1 MGGKTIYTHT
11 DQLQC
16 EPGYFCTNGRRFP
29 CPLGRYGNSS
39 GLTDSNCTDICPK
52 GYYCP
57 YGTAIPIRCGESS
70 YYCPEASG
78 ERLLIPLGNYGIN
91 IYNNNDNNNEENNNL
106 IDFPTD
112 LNYAIQECPK
122 GYYCEKGVKRPCPP
136 GYNGNDTNLIEKTCL
151 GLCPLGYYCPLNTSE
166 PIKCPSGTF
175 SNILGSATEE
185 CQGKCDAGY
194 YCPAGSIIS
203 TQEPCAV
210 NSTMKDKVYCPEGT
224 SERLEVEVNHYAD
237 GPDAYHRFKQ
247 VYCIDKQLEPCPAN
261 TIKPKE

>member
-57 YGTAIPIRCGESS
+57 YGTSIPIRCGESS

-112 LNYAIQECPK
+112 LNYATQECPK
-122 GYYCEKGVKRPCPP
+122 GYYCEQGVKRPCPP

-175 SNILGSATEE
+175 SNILGSTTEE